1 MVGCL
6 MQHLRSQRSP
16 SCFWHHGGMF
26 FSKSADA
33 DDRDGPLATGGSE
46 PRMGVGAQVY
56 VLDSDE
62 DSTSPWP
69 FGPTGVVM
77 RAGGSAWQGVSAIG
91 GSARTWWVEFDQP
104 QLDRDGD
111 GPVQS
116 AQVAERFLRLAPPI
130 TPR

>member
-1 MVGCL
+1 
-6 MQHLRSQRSP
+6 
-16 SCFWHHGGMF
+16 MF
-26 FSKSADA
+26 FSKSAGPDQG
-33 DDRDGPLATGGSE
+33 DDFLASVGAE

-62 DSTSPWP
+62 DPTSPWP
-69 FGPTGVVM
+69 YGPTGVVM

-91 GSARTWWVEFDQP
+91 GSARTWWVEFDSP

-130 TPR
+130 APR

>member
-1 MVGCL
+1 
-6 MQHLRSQRSP
+6 
-16 SCFWHHGGMF
+16 MF
-26 FSKSADA
+26 FTRNPRPGGDAPDGDSAAGGGRD
-33 DDRDGPLATGGSE
+33 DDRDDLPGIVGAE

-62 DSTSPWP
+62 DPTSPWP
-69 FGPTGVVM
+69 WGPTGVVL

-91 GSARTWWVEFDQP
+91 GSARTWWVEFDSP

-111 GPVQS
+111 GPVAS

-130 TPR
+130 APR